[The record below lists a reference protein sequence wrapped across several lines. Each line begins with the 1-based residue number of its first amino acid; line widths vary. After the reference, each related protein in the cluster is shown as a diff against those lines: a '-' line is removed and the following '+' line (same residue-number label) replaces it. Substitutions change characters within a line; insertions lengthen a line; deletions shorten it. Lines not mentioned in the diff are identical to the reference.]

1 MDWYFYIALLAI
13 VTQLLSLFQ
22 SYCNYRYALSKYRKK
37 LRSYQ
42 PSAVLIVP
50 CRGLDEAFQKNVSS
64 FFNLDYDDYS
74 LWFVVA
80 DKSDPAYA
88 QLCKLKEQLAPTSE
102 AKDVQILIAGHTRS
116 CSQKIHNLLFCY
128 ERIGSDVEV
137 LAFAD
142 SDVNVRTDWLRRL
155 VDPLRL
161 TKNGV
166 ATGYRWFIPKK
177 NNLASL
183 ALSAINAKV
192 AQMLGN
198 SPFNQVWGGSM
209 AIRVEVFRRLGIDK
223 VWQNALSDDLSLS
236 RVVKKAGL
244 KVAFVPACLVA
255 SYQSANWR
263 ELLEFGRRQL
273 LITRINTPSTWW
285 FGLLSSFI
293 SVLGLWVGAGIAIY
307 TILENLQIQVLGAE
321 FSALPVC
328 VAVPV
333 SFFVIQLLNTILRQ
347 KMANKLLQ
355 TERLRLKYATV
366 ADISAFWL
374 WSLLLLSLTISSAF
388 GRTIRWRGI
397 RYKLLSPTK
406 TTILDS

>member
-1 MDWYFYIALLAI
+1 MDWFFYIALLAI

-22 SYCNYRYALSKYRKK
+22 SYCNYHYALSKYRKK
-37 LRSYQ
+37 RRSYQ

-88 QLCKLKEQLAPTSE
+88 QLCKLKEQLAQTSE
-102 AKDVQILIAGHTRS
+102 AKDVQILIADHTQS

-128 ERIGSDVEV
+128 ERIGSDIEV

-183 ALSAINAKV
+183 ALSAINAKI

-255 SYQSANWR
+255 SYQSVNWR
-263 ELLEFGRRQL
+263 ELFEFGRRQL
-273 LITRINTPSTWW
+273 LITRINKPSTWW
-285 FGLLSSFI
+285 FGLLSSSI

-307 TILENLQIQVLGAE
+307 TILENPQMQVLGAE

-333 SFFVIQLLNTILRQ
+333 SFFVIQLLNAILRQ

-355 TERLRLKYATV
+355 TERLRLNYATV
-366 ADISAFWL
+366 ADISAFGL
-374 WSLLLLSLTISSAF
+374 WSLLLLFLTISSAF

-406 TTILDS
+406 TIIIDG

>member
-88 QLCKLKEQLAPTSE
+88 HLCKLKEQLAQTSE
-102 AKDVQILIAGHTRS
+102 AKDVQILIAGHTQS

-333 SFFVIQLLNTILRQ
+333 SFFVIQLLNAILRQ

-366 ADISAFWL
+366 ADISAFGL
-374 WSLLLLSLTISSAF
+374 WSLLLLFLTFSSAF
-388 GRTIRWRGI
+388 GRTIHWRGI